1 MRTNKKY
8 NRNIIIRKY
17 AKIYYFKVAY
27 TKFIIANHKIPNMPL
42 LLDVIYN
49 KNNNNSIEFLKSI
62 IYYNNLFDY
71 I

>member
-8 NRNIIIRKY
+8 NRNIIIQKY

-27 TKFIIANHKIPNMPL
+27 TKFIITNHKIPNIPL

-62 IYYNNLFDY
+62 IYYNNFFDY